1 MMSLMDI
8 FGWIG
13 AFISICFFCSPIINF
28 YKLIKKKKQYTEI
41 NIIIILGNYVSSIVW
56 LIYGYK
62 ISCTQIITC
71 YSIGAFISLVW
82 IWIYLIH
89 MGKKKMTITLIY
101 ALSLSVLTFAL
112 YIVLAIIIDDKD
124 TLGEVCFIVCTLSYI
139 SPTQLL
145 IRVLNKKDYRIIPI
159 YSAIISSLG
168 FGSWTIFGL
177 FKFSATII
185 IPNLVGFIFSAVQII
200 LYRVYKNKKP
210 LDEEIGNI
218 SNSVIGAVKNVVERT
233 VEIANTLNQNAQ
245 NNVNNLNTNESHTAT
260 DASLEVK
267 NNIENNNTNTNQN
280 NNNIINFDT
289 NNVDNKNVTDINNI
303 NFNTNLEINPENN
316 NNFNAIQNNVNINNN
331 V

>member
-1 MMSLMDI
+1 MDI

-245 NNVNNLNTNESHTAT
+245 NNVNNLNTNKSHTAT

-267 NNIENNNTNTNQN
+267 NNIENNNTNNNQN

-289 NNVDNKNVTDINNI
+289 NNVDNKNVTDINNN

-316 NNFNAIQNNVNINNN
+316 NNFNSIQNNVNINNN

>member
-1 MMSLMDI
+1 MDI

-267 NNIENNNTNTNQN
+267 NNIENNNANNNQN

>member
-245 NNVNNLNTNESHTAT
+245 NNVNNSNTNESHTAT